1 MRRRS
6 GHASPAHRLLWL
18 RPAVF
23 LLLSL
28 PAVWLVTQW
37 GLFFAGEA
45 HGLGFNP
52 QETSNR
58 YAGRWALRVLML
70 ALAVSP
76 LAELTGRRWLIQLRR
91 MIGLFAFFYVCLHL
105 TSYLALDLALDWA
118 ALWDDLLERSYI
130 TLGMTAFVLLLPL
143 AVTSTKGWVKRLGA
157 RRWQGLHRLVYAA
170 GALAALHFILLAK
183 GNQLEP
189 KIYAG
194 IMALLLGYR
203 LVRLFRGG
211 RRKRRQPSPSASS

>member
-1 MRRRS
+1 M
-6 GHASPAHRLLWL
+6 
-18 RPAVF
+18 
-23 LLLSL
+23 
-28 PAVWLVTQW
+28 
-37 GLFFAGEA
+37 LFFLGEP

-52 QETSNR
+52 QEASNR
-58 YAGRWALRVLML
+58 FAGRWALRMLML

-76 LAELTGRRWLIQLRR
+76 FAELTGSRWLIQYRR

-105 TSYLALDLALDWA
+105 TSYLALDLVLDWA
-118 ALWDDLLERSYI
+118 ALWDDILKRNYI

-157 RRWQGLHRLVYAA
+157 RRWQRLHRLVYAA
-170 GALAALHFILLAK
+170 GALAALHFLMLAK

-194 IMALLLGYR
+194 LMALLLGYR
-203 LVRLFRGG
+203 LLRYVRRGG
-211 RRKRRQPSPSASS
+211 REMRKPSPSSSS